1 MKILVFILVLFCFSN
16 IADAQVFCKT
26 PSITNTDHIETL
38 QMEQRSASDA
48 SYTLKVY
55 FHVIRQSSG
64 TGGVSTSNVQ
74 DAFNMLN
81 NDYNSH
87 NIYFIWNGTID
98 YINNSSYYYNPDS
111 YIFNVNNHTD
121 GIDIY
126 IFPSISCNFG
136 GLANGIGVSSE
147 YLIIGTLCTTHIISH
162 EMGHVLNLWHTH
174 HGTLNSSDENGNDPN
189 HCQEYANG
197 SNSSSCG
204 DYVEDTPAD
213 PCLSGIVN
221 QSTCQLYGTYYDPL
235 GVAYNPDIQQIMSYA
250 PVTCM
255 THFSNKQGIR
265 MRNSIAVLTHLKNA
279 QVRITGKNIIC
290 ESSNYYL
297 NFLPT
302 GYSVTW
308 SFKNASS
315 LNSLIQQNTPSTNQ
329 CTITPGNTSIDNT
342 LVATIWKNGSIVA
355 RVEKDVMTPK
365 ALTGTVHQEGQYYSG
380 NNYPSFTINLE
391 TIFAVNQVC
400 DITLQSPKFK
410 HMDFTTSTNPTT
422 TVVLQRIND
431 ETIKFSVAPSTS
443 NVDLRIYGTAH
454 GSCNDFELRVLAMKN
469 PIDPSNP
476 FYINKSGNTI
486 ELELNQA
493 MIRNLNDGNIEN
505 DNNIQQPWMLNVY
518 EATTARKVYSEQIE
532 DNSQNIDVSG
542 WNAGIYIIYAV
553 INGKT
558 YSTKVTVK

>member
-342 LVATIWKNGSIVA
+342 LVATI
-355 RVEKDVMTPK
+355 
-365 ALTGTVHQEGQYYSG
+365 
-380 NNYPSFTINLE
+380 
-391 TIFAVNQVC
+391 
-400 DITLQSPKFK
+400 
-410 HMDFTTSTNPTT
+410 
-422 TVVLQRIND
+422 
-431 ETIKFSVAPSTS
+431 
-443 NVDLRIYGTAH
+443 
-454 GSCNDFELRVLAMKN
+454 
-469 PIDPSNP
+469 
-476 FYINKSGNTI
+476 
-486 ELELNQA
+486 
-493 MIRNLNDGNIEN
+493 
-505 DNNIQQPWMLNVY
+505 
-518 EATTARKVYSEQIE
+518 
-532 DNSQNIDVSG
+532 
-542 WNAGIYIIYAV
+542 
-553 INGKT
+553 
-558 YSTKVTVK
+558 

>member
-1 MKILVFILVLFCFSN
+1 
-16 IADAQVFCKT
+16 
-26 PSITNTDHIETL
+26 
-38 QMEQRSASDA
+38 
-48 SYTLKVY
+48 
-55 FHVIRQSSG
+55 
-64 TGGVSTSNVQ
+64 
-74 DAFNMLN
+74 
-81 NDYNSH
+81 
-87 NIYFIWNGTID
+87 
-98 YINNSSYYYNPDS
+98 
-111 YIFNVNNHTD
+111 
-121 GIDIY
+121 
-126 IFPSISCNFG
+126 
-136 GLANGIGVSSE
+136 
-147 YLIIGTLCTTHIISH
+147 
-162 EMGHVLNLWHTH
+162 
-174 HGTLNSSDENGNDPN
+174 
-189 HCQEYANG
+189 
-197 SNSSSCG
+197 
-204 DYVEDTPAD
+204 
-213 PCLSGIVN
+213 
-221 QSTCQLYGTYYDPL
+221 
-235 GVAYNPDIQQIMSYA
+235 
-250 PVTCM
+250 
-255 THFSNKQGIR
+255 
-265 MRNSIAVLTHLKNA
+265 
-279 QVRITGKNIIC
+279 
-290 ESSNYYL
+290 
-297 NFLPT
+297 
-302 GYSVTW
+302 
-308 SFKNASS
+308 
-315 LNSLIQQNTPSTNQ
+315 
-329 CTITPGNTSIDNT
+329 
-342 LVATIWKNGSIVA
+342 
-355 RVEKDVMTPK
+355 MTPK

-431 ETIKFSVAPSTS
+431 ETIQFSVAPSTS

-476 FYINKSGNTI
+476 FYINMSGNTI

>member
-1 MKILVFILVLFCFSN
+1 MKISVFILVLFCFSN

>member
-1 MKILVFILVLFCFSN
+1 MKHLIFILVLFCFSN
-16 IADAQVFCKT
+16 IAEAQVFCKT
-26 PSITNTDHIETL
+26 PSVTNTKNVETL
-38 QMEQRSASDA
+38 QMEQKSASDA
-48 SYTLKVY
+48 SYSLKVY

-98 YINNSSYYYNPDS
+98 YINNSSYYNNPDT

-126 IFPSISCNFG
+126 IFPSILCNFG

-147 YLIIGTLCTTHIISH
+147 LLIIGTLCTTHVISH

-174 HGTLNSSDENGNDPN
+174 HGTLNSSGENGNDPN

-213 PCLSGIVN
+213 PCLSDIVN
-221 QSTCQLYGTYYDPL
+221 QSTCQLNGTYYDPL
-235 GVAYNPDIQQIMSYA
+235 GVAYSPDIQQIMSYA

-255 THFSNKQGIR
+255 THFSYMQGIR
-265 MRNSIAVLTHLKNA
+265 MRNAIAALTHLKNA
-279 QVRITGKNIIC
+279 QVKIVGPSIIC
-290 ESSNYYL
+290 NNAIYYL
-297 NFLPT
+297 DFLPS
-302 GYSVTW
+302 GHSVTW
-308 SFKNASS
+308 SFKAGGSNN
-315 LNSLIQQNTPSTNQ
+315 LILQNSPSTNQ
-329 CTITPGNTSIDNT
+329 CTITLGNTNFTGT
-342 LVATIWKNGSIVA
+342 LVATIWKNGNVVA
-355 RVEKDVMTPK
+355 KVEKDIMTPQS
-365 ALTGTVHQEGQYYSG
+365 LTGTIHQEGQYYYG
-380 NNYPSFTINLE
+380 RNYPSFTIGME
-391 TIFAVNQVC
+391 SIFAVNQVC
-400 DITLQSPKFK
+400 QITLQSPKFK
-410 HMDFTTSTNPTT
+410 HMNFSTTTNPAAS
-422 TVVLQRIND
+422 VSLQRIDD
-431 ETIKFSVAPSTS
+431 ETIQFHVSLSTTD
-443 NVDLRIYGTAH
+443 VDLRIYGTGN

-469 PIDPSNP
+469 PIDPNNP
-476 FYINKSGNTI
+476 FYINMSGSTI

-493 MIRNLNDGNIEN
+493 MMRNLNGSDT
-505 DNNIQQPWMLNVY
+505 DADDMTQQPWALDVY
-518 EATTARKVYSEQIE
+518 EAITGRKVYTEQVVG
-532 DNSQNIDVSG
+532 NSLNIDTSG
-542 WNAGIYIIYAV
+542 WNAGIYILYAV